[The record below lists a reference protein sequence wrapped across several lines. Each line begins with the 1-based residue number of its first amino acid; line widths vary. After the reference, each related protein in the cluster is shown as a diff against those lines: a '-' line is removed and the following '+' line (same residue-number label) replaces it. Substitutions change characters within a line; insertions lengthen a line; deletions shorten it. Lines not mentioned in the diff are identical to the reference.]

1 MECCSVFVHM
11 FHCCFSSFC
20 TSLST
25 RFVLLLASDSRLMQ
39 TLIRIPTHYSTLLRS
54 KQETVELQETCTKA
68 KVFNLLLQHLGPV
81 ATSTCMPLYLCPPLQ
96 RVCVYVYVS
105 IRPSSMSLWRCPP
118 LQRVC
123 LYVSVR
129 PSNVYVSMFLSA
141 PPMCMSLCLCPPLQC
156 VCFCPPFQCIC
167 LYVSVRPS
175 NVYVSM
181 ALSAPPMCMSLSAP
195 PMCMSLCFCPPLQR
209 VCLYGFFRHFLFGLR
224 PSYLQALE
232 ISDYGKVCVCVC
244 WGGVACVG

>member
-1 MECCSVFVHM
+1 MECCSVFVQM

-39 TLIRIPTHYSTLLRS
+39 TLIRIPTHYTTLLRS

-96 RVCVYVYVS
+96 RVCVYVS

-129 PSNVYVSMFLSA
+129 PSNVYVSVRHSNVYVSMSLSAPPVRMFLSA
-141 PPMCMSLCLCPPLQC
+141 LPVYMSLCLCPPLQR
-156 VCFCPPFQCIC
+156 VCLYGAIRPSTV
-167 LYVSVRPS
+167 YVSVRPS

-181 ALSAPPMCMSLSAP
+181 FLSAPPTCMSLWV
-195 PMCMSLCFCPPLQR
+195 FPPLPFWSQAE
-209 VCLYGFFRHFLFGLR
+209 LPAGTGNFRLWK
-224 PSYLQALE
+224 S
-232 ISDYGKVCVCVC
+232 VCVCVC
-244 WGGVACVG
+244 GGGGVACVG

>member
-39 TLIRIPTHYSTLLRS
+39 TLIRIPTHYTTLLRS

-129 PSNVYVSMFLSA
+129 PSNVYVS
-141 PPMCMSLCLCPPLQC
+141 
-156 VCFCPPFQCIC
+156 
-167 LYVSVRPS
+167 VRHS
-175 NVYVSM
+175 NVYVS
-181 ALSAPPMCMSLSAP
+181 MSLSAP
-195 PMCMSLCFCPPLQR
+195 PMCMSLCFCPPL
-209 VCLYGFFRHFLFGLR
+209 
-224 PSYLQALE
+224 
-232 ISDYGKVCVCVC
+232 
-244 WGGVACVG
+244 